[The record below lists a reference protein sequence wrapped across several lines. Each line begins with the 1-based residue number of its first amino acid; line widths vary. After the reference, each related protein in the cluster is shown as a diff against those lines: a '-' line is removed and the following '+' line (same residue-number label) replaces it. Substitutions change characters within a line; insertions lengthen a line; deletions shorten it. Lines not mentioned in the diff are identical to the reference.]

1 MIIYHLVKR
10 QISKQSGSED
20 QMSDSPTSNVKS
32 VDAATVNEWLE
43 QDEIVLVDVRET
55 SEYDQEHIPGSMLL
69 PMSKFDPEIFPSF
82 PGKKVVLHC
91 AVGKRS
97 EAAGKML
104 LSHGHQDAVH
114 LTGGIEAWKA
124 AGFATEI
131 QITPAKSPSELA
143 AEQPTYLCP
152 PPGSVLKEEY
162 LEPLSITP
170 QELADR
176 IGVAETDIKN
186 LINAELPVGV
196 ELSLRL
202 ARYFSTAADF
212 WVHLQIEHDLEV
224 ARHKIGA
231 QIRREISPRTSSK

>member
-1 MIIYHLVKR
+1 MN
-10 QISKQSGSED
+10 
-20 QMSDSPTSNVKS
+20 DSPTSSVKS
-32 VDAATVNEWLE
+32 VDAATVKEWLD
-43 QDEIVLVDVRET
+43 QDKIVLVDVRET

-69 PMSKFDPEIFPSF
+69 PMSKFDADIFPTV
-82 PGKKVVLHC
+82 PGKMVVLHC

-104 LSHGHQDAVH
+104 LNHGHKDAVH
-114 LTGGIEAWKA
+114 LSGGIEAWKA
-124 AGFATEI
+124 AGYATEI

-143 AEQPTYLCP
+143 AQQPSYLCP
-152 PPGSVLKEEY
+152 PPGVVLKEEY
-162 LEPLSITP
+162 LEPLSITQ
-170 QELADR
+170 QELASR
-176 IGVAETDIKN
+176 IGVADTDIMN
-186 LINAELPVGV
+186 LINGELPVSV

-231 QIRREISPRTSSK
+231 QIKREISPRASSE